1 MLLEGV
7 VGGPGRDCI
16 APGAVSGRPGPHNPV
31 WHGAH
36 GSAGVGRMLR
46 AGTAKAPIGLAT
58 HSSAGCTRSGGSV
71 VLLFTFA

>member
-7 VGGPGRDCI
+7 VGDPGRDCI

-36 GSAGVGRMLR
+36 GSAG
-46 AGTAKAPIGLAT
+46 TAKAPIGSAT